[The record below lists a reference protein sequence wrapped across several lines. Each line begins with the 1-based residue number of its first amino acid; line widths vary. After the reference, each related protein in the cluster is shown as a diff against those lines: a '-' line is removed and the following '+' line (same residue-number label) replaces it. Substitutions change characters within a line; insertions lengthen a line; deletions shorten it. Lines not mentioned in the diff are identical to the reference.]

1 LGNVISPSSVND
13 PHDGPTLA
21 IRWSTALGPCDG
33 AMSELLAGTGHRHRR
48 RIGGHGGGMTI
59 GANSST
65 PYRRH
70 TGAQDFNHPKLAI
83 TYRLAN

>member
-1 LGNVISPSSVND
+1 
-13 PHDGPTLA
+13 
-21 IRWSTALGPCDG
+21 
-33 AMSELLAGTGHRHRR
+33 MSELLAGTGHRHRR

-59 GANSST
+59 RANSST

-83 TYRLAN
+83 TYRLATSRRKIDVCGSVVNGLL